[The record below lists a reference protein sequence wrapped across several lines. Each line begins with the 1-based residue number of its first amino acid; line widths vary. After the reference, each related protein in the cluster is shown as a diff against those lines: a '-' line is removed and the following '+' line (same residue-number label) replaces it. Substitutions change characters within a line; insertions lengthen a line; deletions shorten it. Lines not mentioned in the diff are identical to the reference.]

1 MNPRFPGPEERGEE
15 EEEREEERER
25 ERGEKKGEFQEVA
38 TLPRKP
44 PKRLETRPLNGSV
57 RP

>member
-25 ERGEKKGEFQEVA
+25 EREERRRASSKKSRHFQESR
-38 TLPRKP
+38 RKGL
-44 PKRLETRPLNGSV
+44 RRA
-57 RP
+57 R

>member
-15 EEEREEERER
+15 EEEREEER